1 MTTSV
6 EGHEETGK
14 KRESLGVFLGYSSC
28 SCLTPTSPPYYMVS
42 ADGSIQFI
50 SEEEGGSPLSTEG
63 EGPGPR
69 SAPLVGTLP
78 EASGRA
84 HPRTRWTATEQ
95 CGASSLCSRG
105 GDVSLPSQ
113 AVLTAFT

>member
-6 EGHEETGK
+6 EGHEETGE

-28 SCLTPTSPPYYMVS
+28 SCLMPTSPPCYMVS
-42 ADGSIQFI
+42 VDGSIQI
-50 SEEEGGSPLSTEG
+50 ITEEEGSSPKPLSTEG

-69 SAPLVGTLP
+69 SAPLDGTLP

-84 HPRTRWTATEQ
+84 HPRTRRT
-95 CGASSLCSRG
+95 L
-105 GDVSLPSQ
+105 
-113 AVLTAFT
+113 F